1 MSEQTVNSGE
11 RAPST
16 RRGALA
22 AGRLGVGDIVF
33 FVVSAAAPLT
43 VVASAAPT
51 SMRMGGIGAA
61 GAMLVCAV
69 VLILFASGFTAM
81 STHVRNTGAFYA
93 YVARG
98 IGKPAGTGVAFVTIF
113 AYAILSVCFY
123 GFIGFFGE
131 LTFGGIF
138 GIELPWVVWS
148 LIAAALVAVLGYR
161 KIDVGAKVLG
171 VLLTL
176 EVVILLAL
184 AIAVLGQGGPEPIS
198 AAPFDPR
205 EIFFAAGSGSLFVV
219 GFGAYLGFEGTAI
232 YAEEAKRPKRTIP
245 IATYVAIA
253 FLGVFYAFTFWML
266 TVAFGADGVIE
277 MARSDAFETM
287 VFAAGEEYLGAWAA
301 VVMQVLI
308 VTSFFACVL
317 AFHNASSRYLYALGR
332 ERLLP
337 AVLGRTHAKTKA
349 PHAASAVMS
358 VLALVA
364 ILVAFAL
371 GADPFLQFAIWTYA
385 TGVAGLVFAQG
396 VAAVAVV
403 GFFAR
408 NRRGHSPWRVLVAPA
423 LGAAG
428 LITGFLLIA
437 FNFEIVTT
445 FTGPINWV
453 LLAPTPV
460 LFIAGIVMGMVIR
473 RRDPARY
480 AALAENLDDAAAA
493 GPRVGAE

>member
-1 MSEQTVNSGE
+1 MSERTINTAE
-11 RAPST
+11 PAPPT

-22 AGRLGVGDIVF
+22 AGRLGVGDVVF

-69 VLILFASGFTAM
+69 VLILFALGFTAM

-93 YVARG
+93 YVSRG
-98 IGKPAGTGVAFVTIF
+98 LGKPAGLGVSFVTIF
-113 AYAILSVCFY
+113 AYAILTVCFY

-131 LTFGGIF
+131 LTFGGLF
-138 GIELPWVVWS
+138 GIQLPWVVWS
-148 LIAAALVAVLGYR
+148 LIAAAIVALLGYR

-171 VLLTL
+171 VLLTA
-176 EVVILLAL
+176 EVAILLVL
-184 AIAVLGQGGPEPIS
+184 SVAVLVQGGPEPWS
-198 AAPFDPR
+198 AAPFDPK
-205 EIFFAAGSGSLFVV
+205 EIFFAAGAGSLFVV

-232 YAEEAKRPKRTIP
+232 YAEEAKNPRRTVP
-245 IATYVAIA
+245 IATYLAIG

-266 TVAFGADGVIE
+266 TVAFGADGVIGI
-277 MARSDAFETM
+277 ARGDAFETM
-287 VFAAGEEYLGAWAA
+287 VFAAGAEYLGDWAA

-308 VTSFFACVL
+308 VTSFFACLL
-317 AFHNASSRYLYALGR
+317 AFHNASSRYLYSLGR

-337 AVLGRTHAKTKA
+337 AALGRTHPKTKA
-349 PHAASAVMS
+349 PYVASGVMS
-358 VLALVA
+358 VIAVAA
-364 ILVAFAL
+364 ILVAFLL

-385 TGVAGLVFAQG
+385 TGVAGLVFAQA

-403 GFFAR
+403 GFFAKD
-408 NRRGHSPWRVLVAPA
+408 RRGHSVWRVLVAPA
-423 LGAAG
+423 IGAAG

-445 FTGPINWV
+445 MTGPINWV
-453 LLAPTPV
+453 LLAPTPL
-460 LFIAGIVMGMVIR
+460 LFIVGIVIAMIIR

-480 AALAENLDDAAAA
+480 AALAENLDDE
-493 GPRVGAE
+493 RAEA